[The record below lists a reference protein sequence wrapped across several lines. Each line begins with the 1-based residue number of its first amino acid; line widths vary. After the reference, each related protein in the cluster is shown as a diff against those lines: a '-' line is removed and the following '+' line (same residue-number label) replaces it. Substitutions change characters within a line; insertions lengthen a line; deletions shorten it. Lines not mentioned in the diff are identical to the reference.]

1 MKKPESKKGKKEIK
15 KSAKGAVPAGRQGSA
30 SGGKDAKKTAP
41 KVKKEAKKTLPAH
54 PAAKQ
59 AVKPESAGE
68 QELKPKKAVKEATP
82 KIEVPKQPRIEKAHV
97 ERAPIEAQKVAPEK
111 KKPPKIVQY
120 HGTGGRKTSGAR
132 VWISQGTGRYII
144 NGKPLENYTC
154 KRNLLLKM
162 AMEPFVVTN
171 TLGKYDVQA
180 NANGGGIC
188 SQIGAVRQAVSVAIM
203 RANPE
208 FRAVLKKAGLLT
220 RDSRMKERKK
230 FGQKRARKRFQ
241 YSKR

>member
-1 MKKPESKKGKKEIK
+1 MKKAENIKEKKETKKKAAPAAKKAAPKAKKEVK
-15 KSAKGAVPAGRQGSA
+15 KSLAPAKPAPEVKQEI
-30 SGGKDAKKTAP
+30 KPKKISKESAP
-41 KVKKEAKKTLPAH
+41 KVEAP
-54 PAAKQ
+54 KQ
-59 AVKPESAGE
+59 APV
-68 QELKPKKAVKEATP
+68 
-82 KIEVPKQPRIEKAHV
+82 EKAPLIE
-97 ERAPIEAQKVAPEK
+97 ERKAAPEK
-111 KKPPKIVQY
+111 KRPPKVVQY

-132 VWISQGTGRYII
+132 VWLSQGTGRYII

-203 RANPE
+203 QANPE
-208 FRAVLKKAGLLT
+208 FRAALKKAGLLT

-230 FGQKRARKRFQ
+230 YGQKRARKRFQ